1 MKNLPLQ
8 INTKLI
14 ARFRTDLETS
24 GWTESYLEE
33 LFGQTVSPQV
43 TPERIALQRHIAAR
57 NPIDSAAIFT
67 RLFML
72 GDKLSDKT
80 LALAFDE
87 TGVQGAE
94 ELGLIRAVNDQKTRW
109 RAAVQIKPHT
119 ARVMVLPEENEAG
132 VPTDFSAIEAESELG
147 TNVESALE
155 PRVYHWWIASDLP
168 EVVTGEP
175 VQPEHV
181 LGVGGATSSLLR
193 FTVRKPRI
201 ESWDLGTG
209 CGIQALYLAVHS
221 TRVLATDISRR
232 CLNFAEFN
240 AHLAGKR
247 FAHKIEFLCGSF
259 TDPAQGRQFDLI
271 VSNPPFVITPRAF
284 REDVGLMEY
293 RDGGRAG
300 DGVVAHLCAELP
312 GFLKPGGILQMLA
325 NWEVLDEYWQEKPAG
340 WFAGREDLDIWITQ
354 REQQRPAD
362 YAALWLRDGGLD
374 PRLQRREFQVGMQ
387 SWVGDFASRR
397 VERIA
402 FGYICARRHAVDM
415 TGVAGDAV
423 CSNISAQA
431 PRPKHWFVDAQ
442 GSGLAA
448 DGLFVARIL
457 DIQQHLRSLSE
468 ASGTLDYMQGNWILS
483 DCVSE
488 QRFYTPG
495 AEDPNVVRLVQG
507 EGWGLSLDV
516 DPLLA
521 GIVGAC
527 DGELPVGSI
536 IAAISQLSG
545 IPVESIRETCEPEF
559 RKLVQ
564 RGFLI
569 PLSETGEEVHD
580 A

>member
-1 MKNLPLQ
+1 MKNLPLE
-8 INTKLI
+8 IDPKLI
-14 ARFRTDLETS
+14 AKFRTDLETS
-24 GWTESYLEE
+24 GWTEAYLEE
-33 LFGQTVSPQV
+33 LFGEIVAPQV
-43 TPERIALQRHIAAR
+43 TAERIALQRHIAAR

-87 TGVQGAE
+87 TGVDGAAK
-94 ELGLIRAVNDQKTRW
+94 LGLIRAVNDQKTRW
-109 RAAVQIKPHT
+109 RAAVHIKPHT
-119 ARVMVLPEENEAG
+119 ARVQVLPEESEINQAG
-132 VPTDFSAIEAESELG
+132 FLEAEADPLVQNSESVAE
-147 TNVESALE
+147 TRMATVLE

-175 VQPEHV
+175 VHPEHV
-181 LGVGGATSSLLR
+181 LGVGGATASLLR
-193 FTVRKPRI
+193 FTVRKPRV

-221 TRVLATDISRR
+221 SRVLATDISQR

-247 FAHKIEFLCGSF
+247 FAHKIEFRQGSF
-259 TDPAQGRQFDLI
+259 LDPAKGREFDLI

-300 DGVVAHLCAELP
+300 DGVVAYLCAELP

-340 WFAGREDLDIWITQ
+340 WFKGQDNLDIWVVQ
-354 REQQRPAD
+354 REQQSPAD

-387 SWVGDFASRR
+387 SWVGDFASRG
-397 VERIA
+397 VKQIA
-402 FGYICARRHAVDM
+402 FGYVCVRKHILEEADSGTIIADSAV
-415 TGVAGDAV
+415 
-423 CSNISAQA
+423 SA
-431 PRPKHWFVDAQ
+431 KHWFVDAQ
-442 GSGLAA
+442 GTTLAA
-448 DGLFVARIL
+448 DGLFVARIF
-457 DIQQHLRSLSE
+457 DVQQYLRAL
-468 ASGTLDYMQGNWILS
+468 AARSGSINYLQGDWILS
-483 DCVSE
+483 PSVSE

-527 DGELPVGSI
+527 DGELSI
-536 IAAISQLSG
+536 DTIIVAISQLSALT
-545 IPVESIRETCEPEF
+545 VQTIRDNSEMEF

-569 PLSETGEEVHD
+569 PLVENLK
-580 A
+580 